1 MSWKEFKNALSLPIA
16 CLKQCNILNLDFQA
30 HHGLVPSTFPT
41 LLLSAPHTPH
51 SSCSRLISLF
61 GRPVLWFAHLSI
73 TCEAKSD
80 LAYNLWTKVNCK
92 DGFLLYWVKIHFPK
106 KIFTCWSWFSAFGI
120 YDLYLRHFHKTTLLT
135 FQYLSSLSF
144 LFVSEASLILS
155 VISLTGPYFKTIYH
169 SNCSRMLYFADILPK
184 VRVQGWN
191 E

>member
-61 GRPVLWFAHLSI
+61 GRPILWFAHLSI

-80 LAYNLWTKVNCK
+80 LAYKLWTRVNCK
-92 DGFLLYWVKIHFPK
+92 DGFFLYWVKIHFPK
-106 KIFTCWSWFSAFGI
+106 IIFTCWSWFSAFGI
-120 YDLYLRHFHKTTLLT
+120 YDLYLKAFSQDNTTDVSIFIFSKFSLCKW
-135 FQYLSSLSF
+135 SLSNSF
-144 LFVSEASLILS
+144 SHFPGWTLFQD
-155 VISLTGPYFKTIYH
+155 H
-169 SNCSRMLYFADILPK
+169 LPS
-184 VRVQGWN
+184 
-191 E
+191 